1 MFNVFLLVMLICS
14 VNVSKAQQ
22 FDSSAVN
29 NQDLTSAPAAVIQAT
44 DERLRNLN
52 SVSNRNN
59 GQIPLVQKSPSKM
72 DSSETMDNLNMGLD
86 PDSLDNLM
94 VEEEGYWREVKAII
108 GGVLGFWGGVGG
120 LGTMFLIVVLSQR
133 YCCKDDDDDKGDG
146 DG

>member
-1 MFNVFLLVMLICS
+1 MFQSFGRSFHLKVFSFYFLLYTFIKSLIIFFFS
-14 VNVSKAQQ
+14 IS
-22 FDSSAVN
+22 
-29 NQDLTSAPAAVIQAT
+29 AT

-52 SVSNRNN
+52 GVTNRNN

-133 YCCKDDDDDKGDG
+133 YCCKEDDDDKGDG

>member
-1 MFNVFLLVMLICS
+1 MFQSFGRSFHLKVFSFYFLLYTFIKSLIIFLFS
-14 VNVSKAQQ
+14 IS
-22 FDSSAVN
+22 
-29 NQDLTSAPAAVIQAT
+29 AT

-52 SVSNRNN
+52 GVTNRNN

-133 YCCKDDDDDKGDG
+133 YCCKEDDDDKGDG

>member
-1 MFNVFLLVMLICS
+1 MFQSFGRSFHLKVFSFYFFTFII
-14 VNVSKAQQ
+14 VNHIPFFSI
-22 FDSSAVN
+22 S
-29 NQDLTSAPAAVIQAT
+29 AT

-52 SVSNRNN
+52 GVTNRNN

-133 YCCKDDDDDKGDG
+133 YCCKEDDDDKGQLISE
-146 DG
+146 